1 MAPKP
6 RTMTARSG
14 ANGQAIAFINARM
27 VDPEGRYDGPGS
39 VVVQGGVIAD
49 VVRKPG
55 LGELSADI
63 RVIDCNGAMLAPG
76 LIDIRVKT
84 GEPGAEQKETLKS
97 ACRAAAA
104 GGVTS
109 IVIQPDTDPAVD
121 DPATVDFILRRARD
135 IELVHVYCAGAATQ
149 SLGGERMAEIG
160 LMLEAGARYLTDVD
174 RVIAD
179 SKVMQRVLTYAKGFG
194 ALVAHRP
201 ADPYLSAGTV
211 ATGGEFASRMG
222 LAGAPVVAERIM
234 LERDLALAEITG
246 ARLLV
251 DQITCADALESL
263 ERGKKKGVQVTA
275 SASINHLSFNELDIG
290 DYRTFYRLDPP
301 LRCEDDRQALIDAI
315 SSGLVEVV
323 TSAHAPAPAEDKRLP
338 FAEAVPGAV
347 GLETLLA
354 GLLSLHHEDRVALV
368 DLMRTVTYAPATL
381 LGLPGGR
388 LSPGAPADLVLCD
401 LDAPFALDADKLI
414 SKSKNSPFDGRRLQ
428 GQVLLTMAGGRIVHQ
443 AEE

>member
-1 MAPKP
+1 MASTQKP
-6 RTMTARSG
+6 
-14 ANGQAIAFINARM
+14 QPIAFINARL
-27 VDPEGRYDGPGS
+27 VDPETRYDGPGAL
-39 VVVQGGVIAD
+39 VVQGGVIAD
-49 VVRKPG
+49 VVHKPS
-55 LGELSADI
+55 LGKLSDDI
-63 RVIDCNGAMLAPG
+63 RVVDCNGAMLAPG
-76 LIDIRVKT
+76 LVDIRVKT

-109 IVIQPDTDPAVD
+109 IVIQPDTEPAVD

-135 IELVHVYCAGAATQ
+135 IELVNVYAAGAATQ
-149 SLGGERMAEIG
+149 KLGGERMAEIG

-174 RVIAD
+174 KPIID
-179 SKVMQRVLTYAKGFG
+179 SKVFRRVLAYARGFD

-201 ADPYLSAGTV
+201 ADPYLSAG
-211 ATGGEFASRMG
+211 AAANEGEFAARLG
-222 LAGAPVVAERIM
+222 LPGAPVVAERIM

-263 ERGKKKGVQVTA
+263 ERGRKKGVRVAA
-275 SASINHLSFNELDIG
+275 SASINHLTFNELDIG

-301 LRCEDDRQALIDAI
+301 LRSEDDRQALIDAL
-315 SSGLVEVV
+315 SAGLVEIV

-338 FAEAVPGAV
+338 FDEAAPGAV

-354 GLLSLHHEDRVALV
+354 GLLSLHHEGRARLI
-368 DLMRTVTYAPATL
+368 DLIRAATFAPAQL

-388 LSPGAPADLVLCD
+388 LSPGAPADLALCD
-401 LDAPFALDADKLI
+401 IGAPLYLDADSLI
-414 SKSKNSPFDGRRLQ
+414 SKSKNSPFDGRKLQ
-428 GQVLLTMAGGRIVHQ
+428 GLVLMTLAGGRIVHKAQ
-443 AEE
+443 E